1 MIYYLGM
8 ESQELDYAILKQAIR
23 DVASK
28 EKTTCDKAIS
38 YFNSKD
44 FKNLCARNNLN
55 TKELAKSIKELLD
68 YPLLSRKKLVNQI
81 ANIIDKSLIKESA

>member
-28 EKTTCDKAIS
+28 EKTICDKAIS

-44 FKNLCARNNLN
+44 FKNLCA
-55 TKELAKSIKELLD
+55 
-68 YPLLSRKKLVNQI
+68 
-81 ANIIDKSLIKESA
+81 